1 MPFRCKCGRTFE
13 KPDTFSTHTSGCA
26 PFHQRKLASSS
37 PPLSSSQAQTSPS
50 SKVAPLEMSRVRRIS
65 IRPTSTIS
73 TTSMDQS
80 SSSSSSPSSLP
91 SSPLSA
97 SSSPISSMDYPVF
110 MPTALSIQNAFEGVR
125 RRSLSYGASL
135 K

>member
-13 KPDTFSTHTSGCA
+13 KPDTFSSHTSGCA
-26 PFHQRKLASSS
+26 PFHQRRL
-37 PPLSSSQAQTSPS
+37 
-50 SKVAPLEMSRVRRIS
+50 
-65 IRPTSTIS
+65 
-73 TTSMDQS
+73 
-80 SSSSSSPSSLP
+80 SSSSSPLSKVTPLDMSKVRRFSLRP
-91 SSPLSA
+91 ANTTIISPTSTEQ
-97 SSSPISSMDYPVF
+97 SSSPPSSVSSPSSYSSPSPLPSPSSSMDYPAF